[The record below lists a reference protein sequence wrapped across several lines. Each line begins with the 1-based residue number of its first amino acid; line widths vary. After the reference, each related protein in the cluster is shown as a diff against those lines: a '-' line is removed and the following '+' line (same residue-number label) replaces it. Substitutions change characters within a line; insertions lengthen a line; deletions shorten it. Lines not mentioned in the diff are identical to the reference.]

1 MKRAADGSPADGSPA
16 GASSR
21 FSSSPRLRTCGRS
34 SRRSHPRADWDQFH
48 TPRNLALALVGEVG
62 ELCELFQWT
71 SDANPP
77 TSWPEAKRQNLRE
90 ELADVATYLVRL
102 ADKCDVDLPAAI
114 AGKLQKNARK
124 YPASLVRG
132 SSKKYTEY
140 SAEAA
145 AAAADADEAAATSAA
160 AAGE

>member
-21 FSSSPRLRTCGRS
+21 FSSEPTFEDMRS
-34 SRRSHPRADWDQFH
+34 QLQSFASARDWDQFH

-124 YPASLVRG
+124 YPAALVKG
-132 SSKKYTEY
+132 SSKKYNEY
-140 SAEAA
+140 PQASSAAEA
-145 AAAADADEAAATSAA
+145 TVQ
-160 AAGE
+160 

>member
-21 FSSSPRLRTCGRS
+21 FSSEPTFEDMRS
-34 SRRSHPRADWDQFH
+34 QLQSFASARDWDQFH

-71 SDANPP
+71 SDAHPP

-114 AGKLQKNARK
+114 SGKLAKNARK

-160 AAGE
+160 ATRE